1 MYVCIKFR
9 SIATPPPHP
18 LSCPTKETFLV
29 SPLHET
35 PLFDGVVQEHCETR
49 VSHDQVNKLAK
60 MKP

>member
-1 MYVCIKFR
+1 MYKIQVNC
-9 SIATPPPHP
+9 TPPPPPPP